1 LSFKSIGLR
10 PELLK
15 AIEDLG
21 YEHPTPIQEKTIP
34 FLIEKDNDLV
44 GLAQTGTGKTAA
56 FGLPLLQR
64 IDVADKRTQALIL
77 APTREL
83 CLQICS
89 DLEGFSKY
97 IPGLRVVA
105 VYGGASIEG
114 QASALRRGAQIVV
127 GAPGR
132 TLDMIRRTDL
142 RIGELKWLIL
152 DEADE
157 MLNRG
162 FKRDLDAILAATPR
176 GKRTLLFSA
185 TMPPEIA
192 KIADTY
198 LRQPERISA
207 GQVNVGTSLVSYSHL
222 LVPSKGRYEALCKLL
237 DQHPDLYGIVFCRTK
252 RKTREV
258 SRRLSRDGYAAVG
271 LEGDMTQPMRDR
283 SMDKFRR
290 GIAKI
295 LVATDVAA
303 RGVDVANLTH
313 VIHFNLPDDDAV
325 FVHRSGRTGRAG
337 ATGISIALVEQEEL
351 SQLPVLER
359 LAKKP
364 IPPYKGPEKSGAA
377 PRPQREEA
385 AERQAQATPVR
396 QEAKAPAVRPEP
408 RTAQPA
414 QEPKRQPA
422 AQAPATPAPNRQ
434 RNPAK
439 GAAVSYRK
447 ALDEMLATPLDE
459 NLAVELSSL
468 MPMLDELDRYEIVG
482 KFLAMMQQR

>member
-1 LSFKSIGLR
+1 LLR
-10 PELLK
+10 

-21 YEHPTPIQEKTIP
+21 YETPTPIQEKTIP
-34 FLIEKDNDLV
+34 FLINKENDLV

-64 IDVADKRTQALIL
+64 IDIADKRTQALIL

-83 CLQICS
+83 CLQICA

-97 IPGLRVVA
+97 LTGLRVVA

-114 QASALRRGAQIVV
+114 QASALRRGAHIVV

-132 TLDMIRRTDL
+132 TLDMIRRSDL

-176 GKRTLLFSA
+176 SKRTLLFSA
-185 TMPPEIA
+185 TMPAEIA

-222 LVPSKGRYEALCKLL
+222 VVPSKGRYEALCKLL
-237 DQHPDLYGIVFCRTK
+237 DIHPDLYGIVFCRTK

-258 SRRLSRDGYAAVG
+258 SRRLQRDGYDAVG

-337 ATGISIALVEQEEL
+337 ATGISIALVEHEEL

-364 IPPYKGPEKSGAA
+364 IPPFQWPGKGAA
-377 PRPQREEA
+377 TPPRPVQEQRQPQEE
-385 AERQAQATPVR
+385 RPVAQ
-396 QEAKAPAVRPEP
+396 APAVRSEAKTPVARTEP
-408 RTAQPA
+408 KAPATVRQSAPA
-414 QEPKRQPA
+414 QEPQRPPTTP
-422 AQAPATPAPNRQ
+422 AQAPARP

-439 GAAVSYRK
+439 GSPGNYRK
-447 ALDEMLATPLDE
+447 HLEDMLGTPLDE
-459 NLAVELSSL
+459 NLAMELSSL

>member
-1 LSFKSIGLR
+1 MKFESTGLR
-10 PELLK
+10 PELLR
-15 AIEDLG
+15 AIADLG
-21 YEHPTPIQEKTIP
+21 YQQPTPIQEKALP
-34 FLIEKDNDLV
+34 FLINKDNDLV

-64 IDVADKRTQALIL
+64 INPQEQRTQALIL
-77 APTREL
+77 CPTREL
-83 CLQICS
+83 CLQITQ
-89 DLEGFSKY
+89 DLENFSKY
-97 IPGLRVVA
+97 LPGIRIVA
-105 VYGGASIEG
+105 VYGGAKIET
-114 QASALRRGAQIVV
+114 QSNALRRGAHIVV

-142 RIGELKWLIL
+142 RIGELRWLIL

-207 GQVNVGTSLVSYSHL
+207 GQVNVGTSTVSYNYL
-222 LVPSKGRYEALCKLL
+222 LVPTKGRYEALCKLL
-237 DQHPDLYGIVFCRTK
+237 DLHPDLYGIVFCRTK

-258 SRRLSRDGYAAVG
+258 SRRLKRDGYDAVG
-271 LEGDMTQPMRDR
+271 LEGDMSQPMRDKAMER
-283 SMDKFRR
+283 FRN
-290 GIAKI
+290 GSAKI

-303 RGVDVANLTH
+303 RGVDVSGLTH

-337 ATGISIALVEQEEL
+337 QTGVSIALVEQEEL
-351 SQLPVLER
+351 SQLPILEK

-364 IPPYKGPEKSGAA
+364 IPPFSMPKPG
-377 PRPQREEA
+377 Q
-385 AERQAQATPVR
+385 QA
-396 QEAKAPAVRPEP
+396 AKAPAQAKQPAPEPKPQPKAQPEPKPQPQQKPQTQTPAARPTPQPPAKQERQPEP
-408 RTAQPA
+408 RPQSKPSGNYRSTLDQILGTDIDPA
-414 QEPKRQPA
+414 LVA
-422 AQAPATPAPNRQ
+422 
-434 RNPAK
+434 
-439 GAAVSYRK
+439 
-447 ALDEMLATPLDE
+447 
-459 NLAVELSSL
+459 ELSRM
-468 MPMLDELDRYEIVG
+468 MPLLDDLERYEIVG
-482 KFLAMMQQR
+482 KFLSYIHKAR